1 MQTNRC
7 TPANAVSCFECYVRL
22 CLISCGFVRNS
33 FGALAGRD
41 LRQYNVFN
49 ETDESVARRSELF
62 HEHVFSG
69 GASYEAL
76 FVFGEVTAI
85 YTGAVIVSAGLGDK
99 AMLPAGKLS
108 VVERMV
114 SVFRKAGT
122 DMIVVVTKPD
132 DKPLEKQLSQYGV
145 MFLRSKS
152 HISRE
157 ASARVGLE
165 YLSKKCRRIFLID
178 MDRPLLSPDT
188 LNRMLSHEGELI
200 VPFCKERPGKP
211 LLFSAVGARKALEQ
225 TNPML
230 DVLHLPVDDDGI
242 LLTASDAQDM
252 TDRYKAHNA
261 MITGISLDLSI
272 HCGRQIVDKKLISL
286 LYLIDETQSVREA
299 CSRMQISYSSAWNML
314 NQAESELDFT
324 LVHRNKGGASGSG
337 SVLTDKGNVL
347 LRAYLEFE
355 AEVRSKAEKLY
366 EHYFEEI
373 T

>member
-1 MQTNRC
+1 
-7 TPANAVSCFECYVRL
+7 
-22 CLISCGFVRNS
+22 
-33 FGALAGRD
+33 
-41 LRQYNVFN
+41 
-49 ETDESVARRSELF
+49 
-62 HEHVFSG
+62 
-69 GASYEAL
+69 
-76 FVFGEVTAI
+76 
-85 YTGAVIVSAGLGDK
+85 
-99 AMLPAGKLS
+99 MLPAGKLS

-145 MFLRSKS
+145 MFLRSNS

>member
-1 MQTNRC
+1 
-7 TPANAVSCFECYVRL
+7 
-22 CLISCGFVRNS
+22 
-33 FGALAGRD
+33 
-41 LRQYNVFN
+41 
-49 ETDESVARRSELF
+49 
-62 HEHVFSG
+62 
-69 GASYEAL
+69 
-76 FVFGEVTAI
+76 
-85 YTGAVIVSAGLGDK
+85 
-99 AMLPAGKLS
+99 
-108 VVERMV
+108 
-114 SVFRKAGT
+114 
-122 DMIVVVTKPD
+122 
-132 DKPLEKQLSQYGV
+132 
-145 MFLRSKS
+145 MFLRSNS

-165 YLSKKCRRIFLID
+165 YVSKKCRRIFLID
-178 MDRPLLSPDT
+178 TDRPLLSPDT

-261 MITGISLDLSI
+261 MITGISLDLGI

-314 NQAESELDFT
+314 NQAESELDFI

-337 SVLTDKGNVL
+337 SVLTDKGSRL
-347 LRAYLEFE
+347 LHAYLEFE
-355 AEVRSKAEKLY
+355 AAVRSQAEKLY
-366 EHYFEEI
+366 EQFQVKNI
-373 T
+373 